1 MPGRQV
7 KWAFHGGAKLAH
19 GVVFTLLTALSLVM
33 AGCVAPV
40 KQPNLASPRTATSK
54 KASSSKTNENSVAG
68 MTAYVSGTNI
78 EIVFPERRKDTYAH
92 ANWEFGTNDTGDY
105 QHQLAVLT
113 FEKQDAAARR
123 PVVKRGN
130 RVAVHDAKRWQELV
144 QTVFEELAP
153 VVTNHG
159 VLLLSQNRETVI
171 FRDEDHKPKI
181 VRFINKPPGV
191 VVDQTL
197 KEDDFSRF
205 IILALE
211 HNRTNITAATQQ
223 SLFITGED
231 PAFVL
236 VDLSKRRMVF
246 LSYPP
251 DPETRPLE
259 LPAWF
264 ALKALNSLVIKSFVV
279 TAIKNPF
286 TLIGRGLWHIGN
298 SGAAAIQSGS
308 PSPEP
313 PPPLYTGPGM
323 DLTEWEKH
331 LDKVVSAKRYKG
343 KVEFF
348 IDGEKFFPEFIEAVQ
363 EAKKTVDVLVFIFD
377 VDDYAVKMADLL
389 KERSAHV
396 RVRVL
401 MDELG
406 SLFAAQIPPQTGP
419 PDFQPPSDIRYYL
432 KTHSHVQVRAS
443 ANPWLTADHRKCII
457 IDGREAY
464 VGGMNIGRE
473 YRYEWHD
480 MMTKLTGPVVG
491 RLEKDYREAWAHAGL
506 LGDFAYAWEWMF
518 TTVGAH
524 KLETTNTIDI
534 RPLRTATWNVGIY
547 HAQLEAIQRAK
558 RYIYIENAYFDDDT
572 ILREL
577 IQARR
582 RGVDV
587 RVVLPG
593 ENDSGI
599 MHTSNQIMAN
609 ELVQN
614 GIRVYAYPRMTH
626 VKAAIYDGW
635 ACLGSA
641 NFDKMSLRIAQ
652 ELDVGFSDP
661 ASVERLKQDLFETD
675 FKTSREVTKEV
686 PLNWTDFVMKA
697 FADQL

>member
-7 KWAFHGGAKLAH
+7 KRAFHGGAGLLLVLIILLLA
-19 GVVFTLLTALSLVM
+19 AS
-33 AGCVAPV
+33 GCVAPV
-40 KQPNLASPRTATSK
+40 KQPNLTTPKAGPPKTAPY
-54 KASSSKTNENSVAG
+54 KTNENSVAN
-68 MTAYVSGTNI
+68 MTAYVSRTNI
-78 EIVFPERRKDTYAH
+78 EIVFPERRKDKYAH
-92 ANWEFGTNDTGDY
+92 ASWESMTNGAGDY

-113 FEKQDAAARR
+113 FEKQEGSARR

-130 RVAVHDAKRWQELV
+130 RVNVHDTRQWQELMQGV
-144 QTVFEELAP
+144 LEELAP
-153 VVTNHG
+153 VVTNHA
-159 VLLLSQNRETVI
+159 VLLLAQNRETII

-181 VRFINKPPGV
+181 VRFINKPPEV
-191 VVDQTL
+191 VVDLTL
-197 KEDDFSRF
+197 KEADLSRY
-205 IILALE
+205 IIRELE
-211 HNRTNITAATQQ
+211 RNRANFKPMAEEY
-223 SLFITGED
+223 LFITGDD

-236 VDLSKRRMVF
+236 IDLPKREMVF

-286 TLIGRGLWHIGN
+286 TLIGRGFWHIGN
-298 SGAAAIQSGS
+298 SGATAIQSGS
-308 PSPEP
+308 PTPEP

-323 DLTEWEKH
+323 DLAEWEKH
-331 LDKVVSAKRYKG
+331 LDSVVSAKRYKG

-348 IDGEKFFPEFIEAVQ
+348 IDGEKFFPELIDSVQ
-363 EAKKTVDVLVFIFD
+363 KAKKTVDVLVFIFD
-377 VDDYAVKMADLL
+377 ADDYAVKIADLL
-389 KERSAHV
+389 KERSTHV

-401 MDELG
+401 MDEMG

-419 PDFQPPSDIRYYL
+419 RDFQPPSDIRYYL
-432 KTHSHVQVRAS
+432 KTKSKVQVRAA

-457 IDGREAY
+457 IDGRQAY

-506 LGDFAYAWEWMF
+506 LGDFAYIWEWMF

-524 KLETTNTIDI
+524 KLEMTNTIEI
-534 RPLRTATWNVGIY
+534 RPLRTSTGNVGIY

-577 IQARR
+577 IRARR

-599 MHTSNQIMAN
+599 MQTSNQIMAN

-661 ASVERLKQDLFETD
+661 GSVERLKQDLFEAD
-675 FKTSREVTKEV
+675 FKASREVTNQV
-686 PLNWTDFVMKA
+686 PLDWTDFVMKA